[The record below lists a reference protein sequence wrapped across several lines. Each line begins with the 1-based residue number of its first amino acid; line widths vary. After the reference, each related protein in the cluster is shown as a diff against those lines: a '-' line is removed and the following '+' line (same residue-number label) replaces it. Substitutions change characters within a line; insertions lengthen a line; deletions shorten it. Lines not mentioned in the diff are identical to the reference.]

1 MITVTLAETTSKRA
15 DSPMAIVCTT
25 LLFNS
30 IVHGTEDMILEA
42 QEMCFLAFYSQAYNT
57 PISVAQKVDMF
68 IVYL

>member
-42 QEMCFLAFYSQAYNT
+42 QEMCFFGILQLG
-57 PISVAQKVDMF
+57 I
-68 IVYL
+68 